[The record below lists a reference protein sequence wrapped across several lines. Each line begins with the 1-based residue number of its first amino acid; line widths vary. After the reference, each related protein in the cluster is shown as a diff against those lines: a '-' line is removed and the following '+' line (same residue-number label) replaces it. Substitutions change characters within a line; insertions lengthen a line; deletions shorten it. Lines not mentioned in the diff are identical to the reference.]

1 MARFIGK
8 RLLMLIPIMI
18 GLSFLTYL
26 LMYISPG
33 DPVRNRLNAQG
44 IVAEEQV
51 IEQVRQE
58 MGLDKPFLERYVLWC
73 KGVLQGDLGTSYHD
87 DEPVASLLKRSVKY
101 TAILTFF
108 SLLVTLVFSVPLGIV
123 SAVRKDGVIDSVVRV
138 LSFTAN
144 SLPNFLIAVLL
155 MYLLCIK
162 FKLLP
167 VIAQGTF
174 KGMLLPV
181 LALSLPLIGRFT
193 RQIRAEVLEQLS
205 KDYVTGAY
213 ARGLKEH
220 FVLYSNVLHNSLL
233 TILTITGL
241 SIGGLLGGSVV
252 VETIF
257 RWPGVGK
264 MVMDAILQTDYPV
277 IQGFVLLMAAI
288 YVVVNLL
295 IDIGYRLVDPRI
307 ESS

>member
-1 MARFIGK
+1 MAKFITK
-8 RLLMLIPIMI
+8 RLLMLIPILI

-33 DPVRNRLNAQG
+33 DPAQNRLNAQG
-44 IVAEEQV
+44 MVVDEQV
-51 IEQVRQE
+51 LEQAREE
-58 MGLDKPFLERYVLWC
+58 MGLNKPFLERYATWC
-73 KGVLQGDLGTSYHD
+73 KDALHGDLGVSYHD
-87 DEPVASLLKRSVKY
+87 DVPVVDKLKKSAKY
-101 TAILTFF
+101 TAILTFA
-108 SLLVTLVFSVPLGIV
+108 SLLVTLAVSIPVGII
-123 SAVRKDGVIDSVVRV
+123 SAVKKDGIFDQIARI

-167 VIAQGTF
+167 VVAQGTF
-174 KGMLLPV
+174 KGLLLPV
-181 LALSLPLIGRFT
+181 LALSLPLIGRFV

-213 ARGLKEH
+213 ARGLKDR

-241 SIGGLLGGSVV
+241 SVGTLLGGSVV

-257 RWPGVGK
+257 RWPGMGK
-264 MVMDAILQTDYPV
+264 MVMDAITNTDYPV
-277 IQGFVLLMAAI
+277 IQGFVILMALV

-295 IDIGYRLVDPRI
+295 IDISYKLVDPRI
-307 ESS
+307 ESI